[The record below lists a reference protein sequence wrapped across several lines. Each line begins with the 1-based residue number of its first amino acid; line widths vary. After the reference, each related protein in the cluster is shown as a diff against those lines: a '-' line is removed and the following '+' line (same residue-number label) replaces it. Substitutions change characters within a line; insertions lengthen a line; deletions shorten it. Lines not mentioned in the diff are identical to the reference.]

1 MQADGRWCLQ
11 IAPCVGFRGSQAASA
26 TAGED
31 ARVVVMQLG
40 GMHILDI
47 SISRERT
54 SEAVMMAVPTI
65 PLNCQ
70 RMLHGH
76 RALLWHGQKVGDIC
90 DDSTVI
96 FTLVA
101 DCLSLQEFLTRAR
114 VHYHYL
120 DDAYSD
126 YETTWTC
133 IHYSQRP

>member
-1 MQADGRWCLQ
+1 MKEQAALGKHRQQ
-11 IAPCVGFRGSQAASA
+11 IALV
-26 TAGED
+26 
-31 ARVVVMQLG
+31 RVDEVYIWLT
-40 GMHILDI
+40 I
-47 SISRERT
+47 
-54 SEAVMMAVPTI
+54 EAVMMAVPTI

-96 FTLVA
+96 FTLVV

-126 YETTWTC
+126 YETTWKC
-133 IHYSQRP
+133 IHYSQRQ